1 MAASRA
7 LIAASPSLAT
17 EQAGYDEPTTE
28 VPMRALA
35 LMLTLSLVA
44 CGGDAADTD
53 AADTDASASGGNLS
67 GLYQTDAH
75 FENEGDCEGRGT
87 EITPVPYVKLEQ
99 TADQLLVTFCPETDR
114 CPPTPDLEWS
124 YAKVGTEWEGV
135 TTNGYVSE
143 QDAVCVKILNRRT
156 FKQEGAEV
164 TLIRKEFRQF
174 ETGISNNDRCFDAA
188 ASWDGAGEDQCSSQ
202 TVVATKL

>member
-1 MAASRA
+1 
-7 LIAASPSLAT
+7 
-17 EQAGYDEPTTE
+17 
-28 VPMRALA
+28 MRALA
-35 LMLTLSLVA
+35 FLLSLTLTA
-44 CGGDAADTD
+44 CGDNAADTD
-53 AADTDASASGGNLS
+53 AADTDTTASGGNLS
-67 GLYQTDAH
+67 GIYQTQSH
-75 FENEGDCEGRGT
+75 FENEGDCEGRGS

-99 TADQLLVTFCPETDR
+99 TATDLLVTFCPETDR

-124 YAKVGTEWEGV
+124 YEKVGADWEGI

-156 FKQEGAEV
+156 FKNEGDQI

-174 ETGISNNDRCFDAA
+174 EQGISDEGRCIDSA